1 MRAKGFRNILDPMS
15 KAQVVFLHGL
25 NQKTVDLITSFAPEG
40 FTTTAVEG
48 KLPEKEQIEAVQ
60 NAYFL
65 MAYRAE
71 ISDGLLRA
79 ASKLRLVQLL
89 AAGYD
94 RMNLSLLG
102 ELGIPCA
109 NNGGANSWTVA
120 DHTVL
125 LMLSLYKRL
134 IPADRATREGRWR
147 EPIDGFNT
155 FEMANK
161 LIGILGIGNIGR
173 KVAQRVQAFEAQVQ
187 YYDKYPLE
195 PARER
200 ELKVKRVSL
209 EELFRSSDIISCH
222 TPLTPETHHLINRES
237 LALMKPN
244 AVLINTSRGAV
255 IDEAALIE
263 ALEKGR
269 IAGAGLDVFEK
280 EPVERDDPLLQMD
293 NVVVTPH
300 SAGTTWNTWCRR
312 AEFAYQNMERVLA
325 GQTPLARVQ
334 DNEE

>member
-1 MRAKGFRNILDPMS
+1 
-15 KAQVVFLHGL
+15 
-25 NQKTVDLITSFAPEG
+25 
-40 FTTTAVEG
+40 
-48 KLPEKEQIEAVQ
+48 
-60 NAYFL
+60 
-65 MAYRAE
+65 
-71 ISDGLLRA
+71 
-79 ASKLRLVQLL
+79 
-89 AAGYD
+89 
-94 RMNLSLLG
+94 
-102 ELGIPCA
+102 
-109 NNGGANSWTVA
+109 
-120 DHTVL
+120 
-125 LMLSLYKRL
+125 MLSLYKRL

-312 AEFAYQNMERVLA
+312 AEFAYQNMQRVLA

-334 DNEE
+334 DDEE

>member
-1 MRAKGFRNILDPMS
+1 MAKA
-15 KAQVVFLHGL
+15 KVAFLHEL
-25 NQKTVDLITSFAPEG
+25 NQKTVDLITSCAPKG
-40 FTTTAVEG
+40 FTITEIEG
-48 KLPEKEQIEAVQ
+48 EVSEEEQMEAIQ
-60 NAYFL
+60 DADFL
-65 MAYRAE
+65 MVYRAE
-71 ISDGLLRA
+71 VSDRLLKTA
-79 ASKLRLVQLL
+79 PKLRLVQLL

-94 RMNLSLLG
+94 QMNLSLLR

-125 LMLSLYKRL
+125 MMLSLYKRL
-134 IPADRATREGRWR
+134 IPADKATREGRWR

-161 LIGILGIGNIGR
+161 LVGILGIGNVGR
-173 KVAQRVQAFEAQVQ
+173 KVARRVQAFDAQVQ
-187 YYDKYPLE
+187 YYDKFPLD

-209 EELFRSSDIISCH
+209 DELFRTSDILSCH

-237 LALMKPN
+237 LALIKPT
-244 AVLINTSRGAV
+244 ALLINTSRGAIV
-255 IDEAALIE
+255 KEEALIE
-263 ALEKGR
+263 ALQEGR

-280 EPVERDDPLLQMD
+280 EPVEPDNPLLQME

-312 AEFAYQNMERVLA
+312 AEFAYQNMERVLEDEP
-325 GQTPLARVQ
+325 PLALVQ
-334 DNEE
+334 EDED

>member
-1 MRAKGFRNILDPMS
+1 MTPAK
-15 KAQVVFLHGL
+15 VVFLHGL

-255 IDEAALIE
+255 IDEAALLE

-312 AEFAYQNMERVLA
+312 AEFAYQNMQRVLA

-334 DNEE
+334 DDEE

>member
-1 MRAKGFRNILDPMS
+1 MS
-15 KAQVVFLHGL
+15 QAQVVFLHGL
-25 NQKTVDLITSFAPEG
+25 NQKTVDLITSCAPEG
-40 FTTTAVEG
+40 FTITEVEG
-48 KLPEKEQIEAVQ
+48 NLCEEDQIKTVQ
-60 NAYFL
+60 NADFL
-65 MAYRAE
+65 MVYRAAV
-71 ISDGLLRA
+71 SDGLLRA

-94 RMNLSLLG
+94 SMQLTLLR

-134 IPADRATREGRWR
+134 ILADRATREGRWR

-161 LIGILGIGNIGR
+161 QIGILGIGNIGR
-173 KVAQRVQAFEAQVQ
+173 KVAQRVQAFDAQVQ

-200 ELKVKRVSL
+200 ELKVKRVAL
-209 EELFRSSDIISCH
+209 QELFHTSDIVSCH
-222 TPLTPETHHLINRES
+222 TALTPETHHLINRES
-237 LALMKPN
+237 LALMKPT
-244 AVLINTSRGAV
+244 ALLINTSRGAV
-255 IDEAALIE
+255 VEEGALIE
-263 ALEKGR
+263 ALQEGR

-280 EPVERDDPLLQMD
+280 EPVERDNPLLRME

-312 AEFAYQNMERVLA
+312 AEFAYRNMQRVLE
-325 GQTPLARVQ
+325 GHPPLAMVQ
-334 DNEE
+334 DNEA